1 MLTMEFAS
9 RLRWILVIA
18 VTIIAL
24 ILIVWGLFTIA
35 SNIFRGNGDDETNT
49 IQIEEDRSTVQ
60 ATAVAAYKVT
70 GPIVANED
78 QRSYTIVVSAN
89 TVTMKTFG
97 SFGKTL
103 IAEKSYTNTP
113 IAFESFLSALANAN
127 VTALQRNA
135 STEFTFEDQGV
146 CARGRKFFVELD
158 TNIFRWSTSCGKN
171 EGNAG
176 FNMSPVSTLFQR
188 QVPDFSTLTSGL
200 RL

>member
-1 MLTMEFAS
+1 
-9 RLRWILVIA
+9 LVIA

-35 SNIFRGNGDDETNT
+35 SNIFRGNESDQTD
-49 IQIEEDRSTVQ
+49 TVQ
-60 ATAVAAYKVT
+60 VDDDRDTVQSTAVAAYKVT

-89 TVTMKTFG
+89 NVTMKTFG
-97 SFGKTL
+97 SFGKSL

-113 IAFESFLSALANAN
+113 IAYESFLSALANAD
-127 VTALQRNA
+127 VTALRRNA

-158 TNIFRWSTSCGKN
+158 TNIFRWSTSCGN
-171 EGNAG
+171 REGNAG

-188 QVPDFSTLTSGL
+188 QVPDFAELTRGL
-200 RL
+200 GI

>member
-1 MLTMEFAS
+1 MEFKS
-9 RLRWILVIA
+9 RIRWILVIA

-35 SNIFRGNGDDETNT
+35 SNIFRGNDDNQT
-49 IQIEEDRSTVQ
+49 DTVQ
-60 ATAVAAYKVT
+60 VDADRDTVQSTAVAAYKVT

-89 TVTMKTFG
+89 NVTMKTFG

-103 IAEKSYTNTP
+103 IAEKSYINTP
-113 IAFESFLSALANAN
+113 IAYESFLSALANAD
-127 VTALQRNA
+127 VTALRRNA

-158 TNIFRWSTSCGKN
+158 TNIFRWSTSCGN
-171 EGNAG
+171 REGNAG
-176 FNMSPVSTLFQR
+176 FNMAPVSTLFQR
-188 QVPDFSTLTSGL
+188 QIPDFAELTRGL
-200 RL
+200 GI

>member
-1 MLTMEFAS
+1 MEFAS

-35 SNIFRGNGDDETNT
+35 SNIFRGNNDNQVDIE
-49 IQIEEDRSTVQ
+49 QIDVDRSTVQ
-60 ATAVAAYKVT
+60 ATAVAAYKVI
-70 GPIVANED
+70 GPVVANED

-89 TVTMKTFG
+89 TVTMKTFS

-113 IAFESFLSALANAN
+113 IAYESFLSALANAN

-158 TNIFRWSTSCGKN
+158 TSIFRWSTSCGNK

-176 FNMSPVSTLFQR
+176 FSMSPVSSLFQR
-188 QVPDFSTLTSGL
+188 QVPDFSTVKSGL
-200 RL
+200 GI

>member
-1 MLTMEFAS
+1 MEFRS
-9 RLRWILVIA
+9 RIRWILVIA
-18 VTIIAL
+18 VSIIAL

-35 SNIFRGNGDDETNT
+35 SNIFRGNG
-49 IQIEEDRSTVQ
+49 EDQTDTVQ
-60 ATAVAAYKVT
+60 IDADRNTVQSTAVAAYKVT

-78 QRSYTIVVSAN
+78 QRSYTIVVTAN
-89 TVTMKTFG
+89 TVTMKTFS

-113 IAFESFLSALANAN
+113 IAYESFLSALANAD

-158 TNIFRWSTSCGKN
+158 TNIFRWSTSCSKR

-176 FNMSPVSTLFQR
+176 FNMAPVSTLFQR
-188 QVPDFSTLTSGL
+188 QVPDFSEMTRGL
-200 RL
+200 GL